1 VSATALLNEPPRGV
15 TFTVE
20 VPELPEVT
28 VMVVGFTLRVKL

>member
-1 VSATALLNEPPRGV
+1 MALLNELPFGV

-28 VMVVGFTLRVKL
+28 VIVVGLTARVKL